1 MTAPTQTG
9 ATKPRILDATAALF
23 MRYGYT
29 GTGLKQIVAAANAP
43 FGSLYH
49 HFPAASRSSASR

>member
-1 MTAPTQTG
+1 MEPNLKPG
-9 ATKPRILDATAALF
+9 STKARILDTTAELF

-29 GTGLKQIVAAANAP
+29 GTGLKQIVADANAP

-49 HFPAASRSSASR
+49 HFPGGK

>member
-1 MTAPTQTG
+1 MEAS
-9 ATKPRILDATAALF
+9 AELF
-23 MRYGYT
+23 RRNGYT

-49 HFPAASRSSASR
+49 FSPAARNSSARRSSARPG

>member
-1 MTAPTQTG
+1 
-9 ATKPRILDATAALF
+9 

-49 HFPAASRSSASR
+49 HFPGGQAGARASR